1 MGQYYKPSIL
11 KKNWKAANHPVACSL
26 HSWDFGSGLKLM
38 EHSYAGVGFVSAVCH
53 LLATTYKGFPFAWVG
68 DYADEKTCGGKQVS
82 LYGEASELCHKN
94 SIKALVQNLLANG
107 DTEKQ
112 YAYAINYTKNQ
123 YCKIP
128 KFNKK
133 EWRVHPLPLLTC
145 DGNGLGCGDYNLK
158 DDRIG
163 TWAYD
168 CIGVTNS
175 KKEIEGMTEISGFF
189 KLDY

>member
-1 MGQYYKPSIL
+1 MGQYYNPLIL
-11 KKNWKAANHPVACSL
+11 KKNWKIANHPVACSL
-26 HSWDFGSGLKLM
+26 YSWDFDSGLKLM

-68 DYADEKTCGGKQVS
+68 DYADEKTCRGKQVN
-82 LYGEASELCHKN
+82 LYGEASELCEKKN
-94 SIKALVQNLLANG
+94 IKTLVQNLLANG

-133 EWRVHPLPLLTC
+133 EWRVHPLPLLC
-145 DGNGLGCGDYNLK
+145 ADGNGRGSGDYTLE
-158 DDRIG
+158 DSRVG
-163 TWAYD
+163 SWAYD
-168 CIGVTNS
+168 RIGVTNS
-175 KKEIEGMTEISGFF
+175 KKETEGMTEISGFF